1 MGCGMPVLCGAS
13 VVWEMPTLWR
23 MFVAWRDPQDM
34 GGPRCMEVAAECGA
48 PTGCEVP
55 TERVASTV
63 HEIPEVFGIAVM
75 RGVATVHWMV
85 AGCVGCS

>member
-1 MGCGMPVLCGAS
+1 
-13 VVWEMPTLWR
+13 
-23 MFVAWRDPQDM
+23 M

-48 PTGCEVP
+48 PTGCEMP

-75 RGVATVHWMV
+75 RGAATVHWTV